1 MKRPTPFDMLFGDQA
16 AALQAL
22 TKAAAAARRDP
33 RDRTEFAM
41 VPEVQR
47 LLAELQS
54 PEVVAQQP
62 EAVQEYLELLHAM
75 YRFDVAGQR
84 VLAPTR
90 AQLQPWLRRMLP
102 PDAPPV
108 PGSACYVQFPAN
120 WWWGQRAPDAPH
132 EPLDGVFVV
141 AAPRGDEVTLL
152 AVLGLRAER
161 GGFTQ
166 VTVHA
171 RPADFATART
181 LQRDPPFAPLM
192 TGGASGDVLS
202 VATSAELLTLVQLAL
217 LAVGH
222 MDGDTA

>member
-22 TKAAAAARRDP
+22 TKAAAAAGRDP
-33 RDRTEFAM
+33 RDRAEFAM

-54 PEVVAQQP
+54 PDLVAQQP

-75 YRFDVAGQR
+75 YRFDAAGR
-84 VLAPTR
+84 RALAPTR
-90 AQLQPWLRRMLP
+90 AQLQPWLRRLP
-102 PDAPPV
+102 PAEAPRV
-108 PGSACYVQFPAN
+108 PGSACYVQLPAN
-120 WWWGQRAPDAPH
+120 WCWGQRAPDAPH

-141 AAPRGDEVTLL
+141 TAPRGDEVTLL

-171 RPADFATART
+171 QPADFAAART

-192 TGGASGDVLS
+192 AGGTSGDLLS

-222 MDGDTA
+222 MDGNPA